1 MSYPVADTE
10 SNDISP
16 AQSGPGTVVDVKK
29 FIFKLIGFLP
39 WIIISIL
46 VAYSIANLY
55 LRYTASIHKASAQV
69 LIKDDQAASSDYNII
84 RDLGVMPGAKEI
96 QDQIDILQ
104 SYELAK
110 TVVDSLHLQFQI
122 VAQGRISSSAIY
134 GDAIPIF
141 INTMPY
147 DTVDFKP
154 ITYKLQATQQNFT
167 LQVPGLKAISYNY
180 GDTFLLDNHSV
191 YVLPNKTVK
200 FNEKG
205 YELKIFDTRT
215 VANNIK
221 RLVYVKKLHEMGGIL
236 EIAMNDEV
244 PQKAID
250 ILNVLIES
258 FTRVS
263 KLDKSQAA
271 FSTNK
276 FLNERVAEV
285 ERKLTGIEVV
295 ADSFKRANKIVDVTT
310 AGQQYLGD
318 VKEFDKTRLE
328 QEESLHLLDQLSDYL
343 KNAKSV
349 TEIIPSNNG
358 IGDQTLTELI
368 SQHNQAVILY
378 NSQALKSVEKDP
390 IVNRMAA
397 GIITLRQSIIKN
409 IQSIKMGYQTK
420 LQQTVTQYNISNNL
434 LASMPEKERI
444 LVNLNRQI
452 QVQEQLYNFL
462 LQKQA
467 DAQLSLAVITGDS
480 RVIEYAHDDGII
492 SPKGSQ
498 IKMFSILIGVILPI
512 VVMILLDFFNN
523 RISDKRE
530 VEEGT
535 RVPLI
540 GELSYNAK
548 QKNIMVTP
556 QSRGVLAEQFR
567 LIRTNLQYIA
577 ADKKGKTILVTSFMS
592 GEGKSFVSLNLAGSL
607 ATGDKKVLLL
617 ELDLRKP
624 KLAKYLNIEAG
635 VGLTDYLVK
644 NDLRFEEVITN
655 VQGAANVDII
665 TSGPIPPNPTELIMS
680 EKFNNLLKAAKE
692 KYDFIVIDSSPIGL
706 VADAFI
712 IGHAVDITL
721 FIIRH
726 KYSYKTTINFIEK
739 LYVEKKF
746 VRLGIVMN
754 GIIASSGL
762 GYGYGYG
769 YGYSYG
775 YGYHYGSGYYTEEQS
790 KGLKGFLNRI
800 FKK

>member
-10 SNDISP
+10 SNDIAP
-16 AQSGPGTVVDVKK
+16 AQLGTGTVLDVKK

-39 WIIISIL
+39 WIIISVL

-69 LIKDDQAASSDYNII
+69 LIKDDQASSSDYNII

-110 TVVDSLHLQFQI
+110 TVVDSLHLQYQI

-141 INTMPY
+141 IKTMPY
-147 DTVDFKP
+147 DTADFKP
-154 ITYKLQATQQNFT
+154 VIYKLQVEKTHFT
-167 LQVPGLKAISYNY
+167 LQVPGSKAFTHNY
-180 GDTFLLDNHSV
+180 GDTFLLNNHLV
-191 YVLPNKTVK
+191 CVLPNKTVK

-205 YELKIFDTRT
+205 YELQIFDTRS
-215 VANNIK
+215 VANSIK

-258 FTRVS
+258 FTRAS
-263 KLDKSQAA
+263 KLDKSQSA
-271 FSTNK
+271 FKSRK
-276 FLNERVAEV
+276 FLSDRVAEV
-285 ERKLTGIEVV
+285 ESKLTSIEQV
-295 ADSFKRANKIVDVTT
+295 ADSFKSANKIVDINS
-310 AGQQYLGD
+310 AGQQYLSQVQGYD
-318 VKEFDKTRLE
+318 RLRLE
-328 QEESLHLLDQLSDYL
+328 QEEDMRLLNQLADYIQSS
-343 KNAKSV
+343 KSI

-358 IGDQTLTELI
+358 ISDGTLTALI
-368 SQHNQAVILY
+368 SQYNQAVIAY
-378 NSQALKSVEKDP
+378 NAQALKSTDKDP
-390 IVNRMAA
+390 IVGRMASA
-397 GIITLRQSIIKN
+397 VVNLKQSILKN
-409 IQSIKMGYQTK
+409 IQSIKLGYQTR
-420 LQQTVTQYNISNNL
+420 LQQTVKQYAINNSL

-444 LVNLNRQI
+444 LVNINRQI
-452 QVQEQLYNFL
+452 QVQEQLYTFL

-467 DAQLSLAVITGDS
+467 DAELSLAVITGDS
-480 RVIEYAHDDGII
+480 RVVEYAHDDGVI
-492 SPKGSQ
+492 SPKASQ

-530 VEEGT
+530 IEEGT

-548 QKNIMVTP
+548 QKNVMVTN

-577 ADKKGKTILVTSFMS
+577 SDKKGKTILVTSFMS

-607 ATGDKKVLLL
+607 ATSDKKVLLL

-624 KLAKYLNIEAG
+624 KLAKYLNVEAG
-635 VGLTDYLVK
+635 MGLTDYLVK
-644 NDLRFEEVITN
+644 HDLRFQDVITN
-655 VQGAANVDII
+655 VQGINNVDII

-680 EKFNNLLKAAKE
+680 EKFNNLLKTVKE
-692 KYDFIVIDSSPIGL
+692 QYDFIVIDSSPIGL

-712 IGHAVDITL
+712 IGHAVDVTL
-721 FIIRH
+721 FIVRH
-726 KYSYKTTINFIEK
+726 KYSYKTTIKFIEK
-739 LYVEKKF
+739 LYTEKKF

-775 YGYHYGSGYYTEEQS
+775 YGYHYGSGYYTEEQV
-790 KGLKGFLNRI
+790 KGLKGFINKLFR
-800 FKK
+800 K

>member
-10 SNDISP
+10 PNENVPSQPGS
-16 AQSGPGTVVDVKK
+16 GTVVDVKK
-29 FIFKLIGFLP
+29 FIFKLIGGLP

-69 LIKDDQAASSDYNII
+69 LIKDDQSSSSDYNII

-122 VAQGRISSSAIY
+122 LAQGRISSSALY
-134 GDAIPIF
+134 GDDIPIF
-141 INTMPY
+141 IKLFPN
-147 DTVDFKP
+147 DTIDFKP
-154 ITYKLQATQQNFT
+154 IVYKLQAAKNNFT
-167 LQVPGLKAISYNY
+167 LQVPGSKPVTYNY

-191 YVLPNKTVK
+191 YVLPNRNIK

-205 YELKIFDTRT
+205 YELQIFDTRT

-244 PQKAID
+244 PEKAVD

-258 FTRVS
+258 FTRAS
-263 KLDKSQAA
+263 KFDKSQAA
-271 FSTNK
+271 LSTNK
-276 FLNERVAEV
+276 FLNERVEQV
-285 ERKLTGIEVV
+285 ERKLTSIELV
-295 ADSFKRANKIVDVTT
+295 ADSFKRANKIVDITS
-310 AGQQYLGD
+310 AGQQYLTEVQAYDKLKVTQEGD
-318 VKEFDKTRLE
+318 LLLLKQLE
-328 QEESLHLLDQLSDYL
+328 EYI
-343 KNAKSV
+343 KNAKSI

-358 IGDQTLTELI
+358 LVDPILTELI
-368 SQHNQAVILY
+368 VQHNQAVILY
-378 NSQALKSVEKDP
+378 NSQLQKSTDNDP
-390 IVNRMAA
+390 IVARMAA
-397 GIITLRQSIIKN
+397 NIANLKQSVLKN
-409 IQSIKMGYQTK
+409 IQSIKLGFQTR
-420 LQQTVTQYNISNNL
+420 LQQISTQSDASNSL
-434 LASMPEKERI
+434 LASVPEKERI
-444 LVNLNRQI
+444 WVNLNRQI
-452 QVQEQLYNFL
+452 QVQEQLYTFL

-467 DAQLSLAVITGDS
+467 DAELSLAVITPDS
-480 RVIEYAHDDGII
+480 RVVEYAHDDGVI
-492 SPKGSQ
+492 SPKASQ

-577 ADKKGKTILVTSFMS
+577 SDKKGKTILVTSFMS

-624 KLAKYLNIEAG
+624 KLTKYLNVEASL
-635 VGLTDYLVK
+635 GLTDYLVK
-644 NDLRFEEVITN
+644 QELRLEDVITN
-655 VQGAANVDII
+655 VQGANNIDII

-680 EKFNNLLKAAKE
+680 DKFNNLLKLAKE

-712 IGHAVDITL
+712 VGHAVDVSL
-721 FIIRH
+721 FIVRH
-726 KYSYKTTINFIEK
+726 KYSYKTTIKFIEK
-739 LYVEKKF
+739 LHVEKKF
-746 VRLGIVMN
+746 TRLGIVMN

-790 KGLKGFLNRI
+790 KGLRGILNRI